1 MPTSTL
7 AQMAVLKARVSLPSR
22 LRKTHA
28 TPLLSSTATIGKAGR
43 LKCVKIALQ
52 VLPVALV
59 VAVEG
64 SPVATELV
72 EVSADVVGSAG
83 AVDTVVATVVATVG
97 EEATAE
103 EGLVEEPVVALT
115 LLVHPPPRIR
125 LRIMPLL
132 EVNAVRLSTFAM

>member
-1 MPTSTL
+1 M
-7 AQMAVLKARVSLPSR
+7 
-22 LRKTHA
+22 
-28 TPLLSSTATIGKAGR
+28 
-43 LKCVKIALQ
+43 
-52 VLPVALV
+52 ALV

-83 AVDTVVATVVATVG
+83 AVDTVVATVG

>member
-7 AQMAVLKARVSLPSR
+7 AQIAVLKARVSLPSR

-43 LKCVKIALQ
+43 LRCVKIALQ

-83 AVDTVVATVVATVG
+83 AVDTVVATVG

>member
-1 MPTSTL
+1 VPTSTL
-7 AQMAVLKARVSLPSR
+7 AQIAVLKARVSLPSR

-43 LKCVKIALQ
+43 LRCVKIALQ

-83 AVDTVVATVVATVG
+83 AVDTVVATVG

>member
-83 AVDTVVATVVATVG
+83 AVDTVVATEG